1 MSKTVKLAKV
11 NKSNGTTLESGRKIS
26 LKPLTI
32 DLRDDLLDGV
42 EFVFGDDGNVKS
54 VVAPQKTIT
63 KWLRS
68 LLAEGT
74 SDEELLEWSQ
84 TERTEAFVFI
94 QGYLSVGEE
103 KAST

>member
-54 VVAPQKTIT
+54 VV
-63 KWLRS
+63 
-68 LLAEGT
+68 
-74 SDEELLEWSQ
+74 
-84 TERTEAFVFI
+84 
-94 QGYLSVGEE
+94 
-103 KAST
+103 